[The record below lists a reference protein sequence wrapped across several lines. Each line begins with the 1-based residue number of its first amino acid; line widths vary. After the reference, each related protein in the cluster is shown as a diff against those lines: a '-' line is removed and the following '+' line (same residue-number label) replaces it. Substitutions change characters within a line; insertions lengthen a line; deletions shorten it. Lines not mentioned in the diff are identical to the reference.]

1 VQSGDERYGRK
12 IGYLSTG
19 GLSYLVVYN
28 CRVLRGISQS
38 CSPVQKPLRL
48 ASCLNTCEF
57 IAPCFIG
64 YLKRANRPALRS
76 EAIGVQPLRRFDN

>member
-28 CRVLRGISQS
+28 CRVLRGISHPES
-38 CSPVQKPLRL
+38 VQKPLRL
-48 ASCLNTCEF
+48 ASCLNTCEV
-57 IAPCFIG
+57 IAPFFIG